1 MPTAANNMETVKN
14 VPRSP
19 TFIFG
24 SVVFFVGLLL
34 FALGVS
40 KAIVQNF
47 DLLTFVELISG
58 FVLMIVGFRATRP
71 APSKSS

>member
-1 MPTAANNMETVKN
+1 
-14 VPRSP
+14 
-19 TFIFG
+19 
-24 SVVFFVGLLL
+24 LL

-58 FVLMIVGFRATRP
+58 FILMLVGFRATRP
-71 APSKSS
+71 APPKSF